1 MAGTKVDLGAVANQG
16 INTAFNWLNKLI
28 GSGGSPLNKT
38 VPSAGQV
45 KVGNVGGIF
54 GINLNWT
61 TIALIGVGLI
71 GVVFLVKKLK

>member
-16 INTAFNWLNKLI
+16 INTAFAWLNKLI

-38 VPSAGQV
+38 VPATGV